1 MSCQRICSNRANA
14 STISW
19 RRSDE
24 LIRNGFL
31 PTVLLGGNN
40 ANFCYEGR
48 FTRSNF
54 DCFVCWM
61 FRRTPSRGQ
70 SRTKSTRFLS
80 LVFFRPSLQ
89 LPLWNFLLK
98 NPPSITTIWKATVM
112 SQASHF
118 CRKLKRKNRVFS
130 ALCLPHLNNLFC
142 PIHYLQSAY
151 RPTQRTAL
159 FKVVNDILRAL
170 DNGNV
175 PVLTL
180 LDLSSMYHQ
189 ILFSRLGTLNGI
201 SCTALS

>member
-1 MSCQRICSNRANA
+1 
-14 STISW
+14 
-19 RRSDE
+19 
-24 LIRNGFL
+24 
-31 PTVLLGGNN
+31 
-40 ANFCYEGR
+40 
-48 FTRSNF
+48 
-54 DCFVCWM
+54 
-61 FRRTPSRGQ
+61 
-70 SRTKSTRFLS
+70 
-80 LVFFRPSLQ
+80 
-89 LPLWNFLLK
+89 
-98 NPPSITTIWKATVM
+98 M

-201 SCTALS
+201 SCTALSWFESYLSGRIQTVTINNRKKPISLLLCAAGLSPRPRFDHRVCMCVIQNVKLD